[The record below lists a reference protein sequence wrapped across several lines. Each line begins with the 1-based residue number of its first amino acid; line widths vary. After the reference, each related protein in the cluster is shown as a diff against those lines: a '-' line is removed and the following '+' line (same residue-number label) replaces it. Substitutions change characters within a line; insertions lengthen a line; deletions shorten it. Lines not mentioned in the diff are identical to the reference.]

1 MSDDTR
7 YSITRKPTPRVTR
20 EELEKARAAA
30 GTPAEAEP
38 SLAPSLEPVT
48 TSSPTIELPRRVAS
62 GSRPGLPVPSGTQS
76 GAPRTQALKVEYGDV
91 ELLVEHRGDDV
102 SIVIPGALRLT
113 APRSQAMAL
122 VAALM
127 KRP

>member
-1 MSDDTR
+1 M
-7 YSITRKPTPRVTR
+7 
-20 EELEKARAAA
+20 EKARAAA
-30 GTPAEAEP
+30 GEQALDEP
-38 SLAPSLEPVT
+38 SEVT
-48 TSSPTIELPRRVAS
+48 TSSPTIELPRRMAN
-62 GSRPGLPVPSGTQS
+62 GSRPGLPVPGGTQPGIG
-76 GAPRTQALKVEYGDV
+76 GAARTTALKVEYGDV

-127 KRP
+127 KR

>member
-1 MSDDTR
+1 VSDDTR
-7 YSITRKPTPRVTR
+7 YIITRKPTPRVTR

-30 GTPAEAEP
+30 GAPAEAQP
-38 SLAPSLEPVT
+38 AVPATS
-48 TSSPTIELPRRVAS
+48 SSPTIELPRRMAT
-62 GSRPGLPVPSGTQS
+62 GSRPGMSVPG
-76 GAPRTQALKVEYGDV
+76 GAPRSNTLKVEFGDV
-91 ELLVEHRGDDV
+91 ELIVEHRGDDV

-113 APRSQAMAL
+113 APRAQAMAL

>member
-1 MSDDTR
+1 M
-7 YSITRKPTPRVTR
+7 
-20 EELEKARAAA
+20 
-30 GTPAEAEP
+30 
-38 SLAPSLEPVT
+38 
-48 TSSPTIELPRRVAS
+48 AS
-62 GSRPGLPVPSGTQS
+62 GSRPGLPVPGG
-76 GAPRTQALKVEYGDV
+76 GARTNALKVEYGDV

-113 APRSQAMAL
+113 APRAQAMAL

>member
-1 MSDDTR
+1 VSDDTR

-30 GTPAEAEP
+30 AAPAEAGP
-38 SLAPSLEPVT
+38 GTPVT
-48 TSSPTIELPRRVAS
+48 NSSPTIELPRRMIAAQ
-62 GSRPGLPVPSGTQS
+62 GSRPGLPVQNLA
-76 GAPRTQALKVEYGDV
+76 GARAQAALKVEYGDV
-91 ELLVEHRGDDV
+91 ELLVEHRGDEV

>member
-20 EELEKARAAA
+20 EELERARAAA
-30 GTPAEAEP
+30 GETAEAQ
-38 SLAPSLEPVT
+38 PVAVAQVAM
-48 TSSPTIELPRRVAS
+48 SSAPTIELPRRTPG
-62 GSRPGLPVPSGTQS
+62 GSRPGLPVPGDPP
-76 GAPRTQALKVEYGDV
+76 GRPAALRVEYGDV

-113 APRSQAMAL
+113 APRAQAMAL

>member
-1 MSDDTR
+1 MTVAQVA
-7 YSITRKPTPRVTR
+7 TP
-20 EELEKARAAA
+20 
-30 GTPAEAEP
+30 
-38 SLAPSLEPVT
+38 
-48 TSSPTIELPRRVAS
+48 SSPTIELPRRMAG
-62 GSRPGLPVPSGTQS
+62 GSRPGMPVPGSPTGRPT
-76 GAPRTQALKVEYGDV
+76 ALKVEYGDV

>member
-1 MSDDTR
+1 MAQPET
-7 YSITRKPTPRVTR
+7 
-20 EELEKARAAA
+20 AAQVA
-30 GTPAEAEP
+30 
-38 SLAPSLEPVT
+38 T
-48 TSSPTIELPRRVAS
+48 TSSPTIELPRRMAS
-62 GSRPGLPVPSGTQS
+62 GSRPGLPVPNSPTGRS
-76 GAPRTQALKVEYGDV
+76 AALKVEYGDV

>member
-1 MSDDTR
+1 
-7 YSITRKPTPRVTR
+7 VTN
-20 EELEKARAAA
+20 
-30 GTPAEAEP
+30 
-38 SLAPSLEPVT
+38 
-48 TSSPTIELPRRVAS
+48 SSPTIELPRRMIAAQ
-62 GSRPGLPVPSGTQS
+62 GSRPGLPVQNLGGRAQ
-76 GAPRTQALKVEYGDV
+76 AALKVEYGDV
-91 ELLVEHRGDDV
+91 ELLVEHRGDEV

>member
-1 MSDDTR
+1 M
-7 YSITRKPTPRVTR
+7 PRVTR

-30 GTPAEAEP
+30 AAQAEAGP
-38 SLAPSLEPVT
+38 GSPVT
-48 TSSPTIELPRRVAS
+48 NSSPTIELPRRMIAAQ
-62 GSRPGLPVPSGTQS
+62 GSRPGLPVQNLGGGRAQ
-76 GAPRTQALKVEYGDV
+76 AALKVEYGDV
-91 ELLVEHRGDDV
+91 ELLVEHRGDEV

>member
-20 EELEKARAAA
+20 EELERAREAA
-30 GTPAEAEP
+30 GASAEAQ
-38 SLAPSLEPVT
+38 PVT
-48 TSSPTIELPRRVAS
+48 AVPANVTQVATPSSPTIELPRRMAN
-62 GSRPGLPVPSGTQS
+62 GSRPGMPVPN
-76 GAPRTQALKVEYGDV
+76 APTGRSAALKVEYGDV

-113 APRSQAMAL
+113 APRAQAMAL

>member
-1 MSDDTR
+1 VSDDTR

-20 EELEKARAAA
+20 EELEKAREAA
-30 GTPAEAEP
+30 GATAVAQ
-38 SLAPSLEPVT
+38 PVT
-48 TSSPTIELPRRVAS
+48 AAVAQVATPSSPTIELPRRMAS
-62 GSRPGLPVPSGTQS
+62 GSRPGMPVPNSPTGRST
-76 GAPRTQALKVEYGDV
+76 ALKVEYGDV

>member
-1 MSDDTR
+1 VSDDTR

-20 EELEKARAAA
+20 EELERARAAA

-38 SLAPSLEPVT
+38 SLVPVT
-48 TSSPTIELPRRVAS
+48 TSSPTIELPRRMAG

-91 ELLVEHRGDDV
+91 ELLIEHRGDDV